1 MKTYKREIATFSLV
15 VLYGFYGYTI
25 YILAVAGMHEALIQ
39 FVSVLVMPTFVTVA
53 AAFGIDAYF
62 KGKMSLEELS
72 KDKKEDKTQ

>member
-1 MKTYKREIATFSLV
+1 MKSYKREIAAFSLV

-39 FVSVLVMPTFVTVA
+39 FVSVLVIPTFATVA

-62 KGKMSLEELS
+62 KGKLSLEELY
-72 KDKKEDKTQ
+72 KDKKDEKQQ